1 MGLNYKQQLA
11 VIEGLNVPPDTQMRM
26 DCPFCNNK
34 NTLSVDTINNNIG
47 WYCFHSSCTA
57 KGKKQGEKDMSY
69 VATTFKKNN
78 EDLNTEFYI
87 PDSFKSVHSNE
98 KAMMYLHKNNCWEAW
113 SWGRADI
120 KYDVKQDRIVFLI
133 KNEHKAHEYVGAVG
147 RALHSATYPKWYMYG
162 NKDVPFKWGIC
173 DDAVIVEDCASACA
187 VSNILTGI
195 SIMGTSLKQSHKKF
209 LSPYK
214 NLYVALDRDATTK
227 SFDIAS
233 ELRLGGFENVHVKTL
248 TDDLKYFNTEE
259 IKEMFYG

>member
-1 MGLNYKQQLA
+1 LNYKQQLA
-11 VIEGLNVPPDTQMRM
+11 VVEGLSIPPDTEMRM

-34 NTLSVDTINNNIG
+34 HTFTVNTTDSSIG
-47 WYCFHSSCTA
+47 WYCFHASCTA
-57 KGKKQGEKDMSY
+57 KGRKQGEKNMSY
-69 VATTFKKNN
+69 VNTTFKQKD
-78 EDLNTEFYI
+78 ESSDTEFYL
-87 PDSFKSVHSNE
+87 PDSFKSVHSND

-120 KYDVKQDRIVFLI
+120 KYDVKQDRVVFLI
-133 KNEHKAHEYVGAVG
+133 RNEHKAHEHVGAIG
-147 RALHSATYPKWYMYG
+147 RALSSATYPKWYMYA
-162 NKDVPFKWGIC
+162 NKDVPFICGVC

-187 VSNILTGI
+187 VSNILTGV

-209 LSPYK
+209 LNSYK

-227 SFDIAS
+227 SFEIAS

-259 IKEMFYG
+259 IKEMFYGK

>member
-1 MGLNYKQQLA
+1 M
-11 VIEGLNVPPDTQMRM
+11 
-26 DCPFCNNK
+26 
-34 NTLSVDTINNNIG
+34 
-47 WYCFHSSCTA
+47 
-57 KGKKQGEKDMSY
+57 
-69 VATTFKKNN
+69 
-78 EDLNTEFYI
+78 
-87 PDSFKSVHSNE
+87 
-98 KAMMYLHKNNCWEAW
+98 
-113 SWGRADI
+113 
-120 KYDVKQDRIVFLI
+120 KQDRIVFLI

-162 NKDVPFKWGIC
+162 NKDVPFKCGIC

>member
-1 MGLNYKQQLA
+1 MNFKQQLA
-11 VIEGLNVPPDTQMRM
+11 VVEGLLIPPDTEMRM
-26 DCPFCNNK
+26 DCPFCSNK
-34 NTLSVDTINNNIG
+34 NTLTVNTTDGSIG
-47 WYCFHSSCTA
+47 WYCFHASCTA
-57 KGKKQGEKDMSY
+57 KGRKQGEKNMSY
-69 VATTFKKNN
+69 VNTTFKQKD
-78 EDLNTEFYI
+78 ESLDTEFYL

-120 KYDVKQDRIVFLI
+120 KYDVKQDRVVFLI
-133 KNEHKAHEYVGAVG
+133 RNEHKAHEHVGAIG
-147 RALHSATYPKWYMYG
+147 RALSSATYPKWYMYA
-162 NKDVPFKWGIC
+162 NKDVPFICGIC

-187 VSNILTGI
+187 VSNILTGV

-209 LSPYK
+209 LNSHK

-227 SFDIAS
+227 SFEIAS

-259 IKEMFYG
+259 IKEMFYGK